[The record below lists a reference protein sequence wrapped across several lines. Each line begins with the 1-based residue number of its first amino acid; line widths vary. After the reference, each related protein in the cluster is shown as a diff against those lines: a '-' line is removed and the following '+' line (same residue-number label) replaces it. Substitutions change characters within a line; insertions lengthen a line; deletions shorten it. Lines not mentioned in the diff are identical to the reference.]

1 MSEFT
6 IERVTKKTIPDL
18 FYLLE
23 QLAAYEHLDP
33 PDEEAKARLMRDL
46 LQEHP
51 KLEAYIGRLDEK
63 PIGCITFFFTYSTFI
78 AKSTLFLED
87 LFVLKEYRGQGFGKK
102 LFEFSRSEAKI
113 RGCGRMD
120 WMVLTWNE
128 PSIRFYEQIG
138 GTRLGWYT
146 YRLEDSQL

>member
-1 MSEFT
+1 MPGFT
-6 IERVTKKTIPDL
+6 IERVTEKTIPDL

-33 PDEEAKARLMRDL
+33 PDEEAKARLIGDL

-51 KLEAYIGRLDEK
+51 KLEAYIGRFEGK

-87 LFVLKEYRGQGFGKK
+87 LFVLKENRGQGFGKK

>member
-6 IERVTKKTIPDL
+6 IERVSATTIHEL

-23 QLAAYEHLDP
+23 QLAAYEHLNP
-33 PDEEAKARLMRDL
+33 LDEEAKTRLTQDI

-51 KLEAYIGRLDEK
+51 KIEAYIGRYEEK

-87 LFVLKEYRGQGFGKK
+87 LFVLEEYRGHGFGKK
-102 LFEFSRSEAKI
+102 LFEFSRSEAKN

-146 YRLEDSQL
+146 YRLEDTQL